1 MLRAP
6 TDEEGA
12 IVGDRVTY
20 QDTLAAMGACVA
32 SRIPFLLWGEPG
44 AGKTAVVE
52 SAAAAG
58 WHVETLICSHYE
70 PSDFAGLPIVQGD
83 HVTMAPPG
91 WARRVSSEPRPSLVF
106 FDEWT
111 TASPAVQA
119 AALRPLTHAQVG
131 ALQLPDR
138 VCFGAA
144 ANPADVA
151 ASGWELAAP
160 TANRFVHLD
169 WSMPLEV
176 YTESL
181 VSGDW
186 PAMPVP
192 ELPADFERLVVR
204 HRAGVAGFLRSRA
217 GQLSAIPSDAASR
230 GRAFPTPRTWDMA
243 ARLLAVAEAGSL
255 TAGAERLLVYGAV
268 GPPVGHELL
277 VWLDAL
283 DLPDPEDLLADPTG
297 PLLKGLRPDRVYV
310 ALQGVLGVVGDD
322 DPERWSAAMS
332 VCVTAA
338 GECGIDSAV
347 PVVRS
352 LLRPGRRPPGAALPD
367 IGVFAPALRLAGLVP

>member
-1 MLRAP
+1 MAANREAY
-6 TDEEGA
+6 EA
-12 IVGDRVTY
+12 
-20 QDTLAAMGACVA
+20 TLAAMGACVA
-32 SRIPFLLWGEPG
+32 ARIPFLLWGEPG

-52 SAAAAG
+52 SAAESG

-70 PSDFAGLPIVQGD
+70 PSDFAGLPIVAGES
-83 HVTMAPPG
+83 VRLAPPG
-91 WARRVSSEPRPSLVF
+91 WAQRVAAEPGPSIVF

-138 VCFGAA
+138 VAFGAA

-169 WSMPLEV
+169 WSMPLDV
-176 YTESL
+176 FTESL
-181 VSGDW
+181 VGGDW
-186 PAMPVP
+186 PAMRVP
-192 ELPADFERLVVR
+192 ELPADYERLVAR
-204 HRAGVAGFLRSRA
+204 QRAAVAGFLKARA
-217 GQLSAIPSDAASR
+217 GQLSAIPRDAAGR
-230 GRAFPTPRTWDMA
+230 GRAFPTPRTWDMV
-243 ARLLAVAEAGSL
+243 ARLLAVADAAALS
-255 TAGAERLLVYGAV
+255 ADARRLLVYGAV
-268 GPPVGHELL
+268 GPPVGHEFLA
-277 VWLDAL
+277 WAAAL
-283 DLPDPEDLLADPTG
+283 DLPDPEDLLADPSG

-322 DPERWSAAMS
+322 DAHRWSAAMA
-332 VCVTAA
+332 VCVNAA
-338 GECGIDSAV
+338 EECGVDSAV
-347 PVVRS
+347 PVVRA

-367 IGVFAPALRLAGLVP
+367 IGVFAPALQLAGLVP